1 MKLRNEYEVTITPEG
16 AWSIRHIH
24 GEQCH
29 QVAHGRVEETYNV
42 MGRAEE
48 AAQAWISTERNK
60 RAEAA
65 RRARGNHVFTVKL

>member
-48 AAQAWISTERNK
+48 AAQLGSRQSATREPKQRVVPVATMSLR
-60 RAEAA
+60 
-65 RRARGNHVFTVKL
+65 